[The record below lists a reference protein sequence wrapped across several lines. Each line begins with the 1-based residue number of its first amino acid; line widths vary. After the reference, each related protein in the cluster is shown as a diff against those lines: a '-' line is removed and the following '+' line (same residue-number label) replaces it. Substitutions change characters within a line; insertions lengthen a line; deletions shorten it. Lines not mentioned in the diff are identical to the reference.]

1 MAIERSAPAADD
13 RNGVGDLR
21 GSVGDLKGS
30 VGLTP
35 TYSSSAASLES
46 SPLRVQIEETPV
58 HVVGRWEGQATP
70 RSLQTA
76 RDAAGRLRTASREHL
91 VLELARLAF
100 VADEVVSVL
109 VELIVAAQRAGSTVT
124 LVRCPAA
131 LHTRLREAG
140 MSGGVWHSVSLTA
153 ATAGLVCDSDS
164 ALELHVRS
172 DLELLPRVC
181 VVAAALARE
190 AGLRGAAWESLVV
203 SIREA
208 VTNAMTHGSPHGN
221 RNDVRLAVHLGGRS
235 LIVEVADQG
244 PGFDLAMVQADG
256 GMARI
261 REGVDAVEALRM
273 PHGMLLRLTRRLASP
288 SGGLPA

>member
-1 MAIERSAPAADD
+1 M
-13 RNGVGDLR
+13 G
-21 GSVGDLKGS
+21 
-30 VGLTP
+30 
-35 TYSSSAASLES
+35 
-46 SPLRVQIEETPV
+46 PLQVRIEETPV

-70 RSLQTA
+70 QTVQKA

-131 LHTRLREAG
+131 LHSRLREAG
-140 MSGGVWHSVSLTA
+140 MGGGVWHSVSLSA

-190 AGLRGAAWESLVV
+190 AGLRGAAWEALVV

-221 RNDVRLAVHLGGRS
+221 RNDVRLAFHLDGRS
-235 LIVEVADQG
+235 LVVEVADQG
-244 PGFDLAMVQADG
+244 PGFDLERAQASG
-256 GMARI
+256 GMGRI
-261 REGVDAVEALRM
+261 LEGVDAVEALRL
-273 PHGMLLRLTRRLASP
+273 PHGMLVRLTRRL
-288 SGGLPA
+288 GGPVQSLPA